1 MRNNHKRS
9 KSKFLAFC
17 LSVMMVSSAAAFASC
32 SKKTTVDNSSDS
44 TTDTETEST
53 LSDSSLLIKNG
64 GFETFNTNKGLNAIG
79 TSVNGWSYSKNS
91 ASSGSANTSQ
101 AASGIINLEESAWD
115 KLTGENSEY
124 NVETLTVE
132 EAEAAWEKL
141 TVKQKLAFYDK
152 WKKDHPDETISKE
165 LSFYESF
172 NIESK
177 DIPKIDAFQT
187 HHTDKEKADIAEDT
201 GKPFDDYNVL
211 MLHNQYPKEADS
223 NTDKWS
229 GTAAKFT
236 SSSTVTIPAGA
247 SAQFSVWVR
256 TQDLKAPYDQNVG
269 QTAVGV
275 GAYISVTN
283 SVGGRTLD
291 RYEVKN
297 INTELMDAASLSN
310 EWAQYTFY
318 IKGSSYTQ
326 TTFSVVLGL
335 GQGGGSDSFEYV
347 NGYAFFDD
355 IQCEIIEN
363 DVFESSIK
371 NAGIKRNDTNPEQ
384 DEIARFTDTKEGKKT
399 VDAYQEADRNTFAI
413 DYFGGFD
420 AASDVFDN
428 ASFATTKSEING
440 VEYDSLSTDKGGNP
454 YMNLSNG
461 GFSNDG
467 DVTKVFTSFD
477 AIRND
482 VDYDKNVD
490 GNGKPINKHDSE
502 LWEVYNEHFYGKSFG
517 SKDPVLMLLSANG
530 VAYTAE
536 SGYSF
541 QFSKDVKYMAISV
554 FVKTSD
560 MHGFTGAG
568 ITLTDSANTDNKT
581 SISAIDTSKIS
592 SVTIG
597 DNEDYYEGWQQCFF
611 FVENTSE
618 DVDAKFDISFTFG
631 PTAIDGTTINSY
643 HYGFAAFSQ
652 ISYYPMTLQEY
663 DSVSAS
669 TYAKLFNVTGQK
681 TDMGA
686 GNSGF
691 DTPTTTKNAIEKGIA
706 NPSTYKGVYAD
717 SAYIT
722 MSGNDAT
729 INKHLNAGLIN
740 KTHFTD
746 TKDGYY
752 ATATGAWIDGIKD
765 LAGSGATAT
774 EAWNAV
780 IGEESTQPLLIWNG
794 ADKQKLDANG
804 KPELDAN
811 GDPIYVYSG
820 KPYGYIGNT
829 TTIAAN
835 NTVVISTR
843 VKVSAGAVAYVY
855 LMDMSDDNYNEVLS
869 IGRNLTYWY
878 DNDGNVCSEDPKEAT
893 HEIVLRLQKDGLY
906 KVNTKWSVYKSLT
919 AEQKAD
925 LDSKVFANLAN
936 YGTDSDGN
944 LVVAEGGASHAY
956 SDYWNNEGEDGIAF
970 YKSGESYYADR
981 ACTVEVTPFTALNGL
996 NARYEAIEGQNEKQL
1011 FQKVEDTNGEW
1022 ATVSF
1027 YIRAGSQSKSYRLE
1041 VWSGARDKSEV
1052 STENSYVLFDS
1063 NPGLSSSA
1071 QTYFD
1076 NLMTAWEKDETLDKF
1091 ENVFSYYDSNTYLRY
1106 NANLDENGV
1115 GNVYDSYKAESK
1127 TSGIAYIEKD
1137 EGLRYTTLV
1146 DFSYNDEK
1154 VTASTDTNTDNDTTD
1169 SEESGEE
1176 TNVWLLASSLILAG
1190 VLLLAIVSLILRKVI
1205 KKRRKSAA
1213 VVAKPKKVKIKKEK
1227 KAKASKKVETEEID
1241 EDSPYN
1247 D

>member
-53 LSDSSLLIKNG
+53 LSDPNLLIKNG

-79 TSVNGWSYSKNS
+79 TSVSGWTLTKNTS
-91 ASSGSANTSQ
+91 SSGTADTSQ
-101 AASGIINLEESAWD
+101 AASGIINLEEKAWD
-115 KLTGENSEY
+115 KLTGENPEY

-132 EAEAAWEKL
+132 EAEAAWDKL

-152 WKKDHPDETISKE
+152 WKKDNPDGTISKD
-165 LSFYESF
+165 LSFYEAF

-177 DIPKIDAFQT
+177 DIPKVDAFQT
-187 HHTDKEKADIAEDT
+187 HHTDAEKAAIAEET
-201 GKPFDDYNVL
+201 GKDFDDYNVL
-211 MLHNQYPKEADS
+211 MLHNQNPKEADS
-223 NTDKWS
+223 NEEKWK
-229 GTAAKFT
+229 GTAYKFT

-256 TQDLKAPYDQNVG
+256 TEDLRAPFDQNVG
-269 QTAVGV
+269 QPAVGV

-297 INTELMDAASLSN
+297 INTELMDQASLVN
-310 EWAQYTFY
+310 EWAKYTFY

-335 GQGGGSDSFEYV
+335 GQGGGSDNFEYV

-363 DVFESSIK
+363 DVLEAGLSA
-371 NAGIKRNDTNPEQ
+371 AGIVRNDTNPEQ

-399 VDAYQEADRNTFAI
+399 VDAYQEASRNTFAI

-420 AASDVFDN
+420 AADDVFDN
-428 ASFATTKSEING
+428 ASFGTTKSEING
-440 VEYDSLSTDKGGNP
+440 VEYDSLASDKGGNP
-454 YMNLSNG
+454 YMNLNNG
-461 GFSNDG
+461 GFSNEG
-467 DVTKVFTSFD
+467 DVTKVFDNFN
-477 AIRND
+477 AIKTEAGYGD
-482 VDYDKNVD
+482 NVD
-490 GNGKPINKHDSE
+490 ADGNPVNTNNSD
-502 LWEVYNEHFYGKSFG
+502 LWEIYEEHFLDTKFG
-517 SKDPVLMLLSANG
+517 ENDPVLMLLSTNG

-541 QFSKDVKYMAISV
+541 QFSKDVQYMAISV
-554 FVKTSD
+554 FVKTSN
-560 MHGFTGAG
+560 MYGFTGAG
-568 ITLTDSANTDNKT
+568 ITLTDSANTDNKA
-581 SISAIDTSKIS
+581 SISAIDTTNITPVK
-592 SVTIG
+592 IG

-611 FVENTSE
+611 FVENTSKDE
-618 DVDAKFDISFTFG
+618 NAKFDISFTFG
-631 PTAIDGTTINSY
+631 PTAIDGTTVSSY

-652 ISYYPMTLQEY
+652 ISCYPMTLQEY

-669 TYAKLFNVTGQK
+669 TYAKLFNVTGQQP
-681 TDMGA
+681 DLGS

-691 DTPTTTKNAIEKGIA
+691 DTPTATKNAIEKGIA
-706 NPSTYKGVYAD
+706 DPSTYKGVYAD

-740 KTHFTD
+740 KKHFTD
-746 TKDGYY
+746 TEEGYY
-752 ATATGAWIDGIKD
+752 ATATGAWIDGIKGV
-765 LAGSGATAT
+765 AGSGATAV
-774 EAWNAV
+774 EAWNTV
-780 IGEESTQPLLIWNG
+780 IGEESTQPILIWNG
-794 ADKQKLDANG
+794 ADKQVLDADG
-804 KPELDAN
+804 KPVLDSN
-811 GDPIYVYSG
+811 NNPTYVYSN

-829 TTIAAN
+829 TTIASG

-843 VKVSAGAVAYVY
+843 VKVSADAVAYVY

-878 DNDGNVCSEDPKEAT
+878 DNDGNVRSEDPSEAT
-893 HEIVLRLQKDGLY
+893 SEIVLRLQKNGLY
-906 KVNTKWSVYKSLT
+906 KVNTKWSGYKSLT

-936 YGTDSDGN
+936 YGTDSEGN

-996 NARYEAIEGQNEKQL
+996 NARYEAIEGSNEKQL
-1011 FQKVEDTNGEW
+1011 FQKVENTNGEW

-1027 YIRAGSQSKSYRLE
+1027 YIRAGSQTKSYRLE
-1041 VWSGARDKSEV
+1041 VWSGARDGSEV
-1052 STENSYVLFDS
+1052 SAENSYVLFDA
-1063 NPGLSSSA
+1063 NPGLASSA
-1071 QTYFD
+1071 QTHFD
-1076 NLMTAWEKDETLDKF
+1076 NLMTAWEKDDTLDKF

-1106 NANLDENGV
+1106 NADLDENGV

-1137 EGLRYTTLV
+1137 EDLRYTTLV

-1154 VTASTDTNTDNDTTD
+1154 VTASTDTDTDDDTTE
-1169 SEESGEE
+1169 SEDGGEE
-1176 TNVWLLASSLILAG
+1176 TNAWLLASSLILAG
-1190 VLLLAIVSLILRKVI
+1190 VLLLAIVSLIIRKVI
-1205 KKRRKSAA
+1205 KKRRRNAA
-1213 VVAKPKKVKIKKEK
+1213 VVAKPKKVKVKKAK

>member
-1 MRNNHKRS
+1 MRNNHKRR

-32 SKKTTVDNSSDS
+32 VTKTTNDATSDS

-53 LSDSSLLIKNG
+53 LSDTGLIKNG

-79 TSVNGWSYSKNS
+79 TSVSGWTYSKNS

-101 AASGIINLEESAWD
+101 AASGIINLEDSAWD
-115 KLTGENSEY
+115 KLTGENPDY
-124 NVETLTVE
+124 DVETLTVE
-132 EAEAAWEKL
+132 EAENAWDDL

-152 WKKDHPDETISKE
+152 WKTDNPDGTISTD

-177 DIPKIDAFQT
+177 DIPKVDGFKT
-187 HHTDKEKADIAEDT
+187 HHTDAEKAAIAEET
-201 GKPFDDYNVL
+201 GEAFDDYNVL
-211 MLHNQYPKEADS
+211 MLHNQYPKEGEDNA
-223 NTDKWS
+223 DKWS

-256 TQDLKAPYDQNVG
+256 TEDLKAPFDQNVG

-297 INTELMDAASLSN
+297 INTELMSESALSN
-310 EWAQYTFY
+310 GWAQYSFY

-363 DVFESSIK
+363 DTFETSIAA
-371 NAGIKRNDTNPEQ
+371 AGIVRNDTAPES
-384 DEIARFTDTKEGKKT
+384 DDIARFTDVKEGKKT
-399 VDAYQEADRNTFAI
+399 VDAYQEASRNTFAI
-413 DYFGGFD
+413 DYYGGFD
-420 AASDVFDN
+420 AASDVFDQ
-428 ASFATTKSEING
+428 ASFDVTKSEING
-440 VEYDSLSTDKGGNP
+440 VEYDSLSADNGGNP

-467 DVTKVFTSFD
+467 DVLDVFSNFD
-477 AIRND
+477 AIKTEAGYGD
-482 VDYDKNVD
+482 HVDAD
-490 GNGKPINKHDSE
+490 GNPVNENNSE
-502 LWEVYNEHFYGKSFG
+502 LWEVYKEHFLDKSFG
-517 SKDPVLMLLSANG
+517 ANEPVLMLLSANG

-541 QFSKDVKYMAISV
+541 QFSPDVEYMAISL
-554 FVKTSD
+554 FVKTSN

-568 ITLTDSANTDNKT
+568 ITLTDSANTDNKV
-581 SISAIDTSKIS
+581 SISAIDTSSIAA
-592 SVTIG
+592 VTIG

-618 DVDAKFDISFTFG
+618 DPNAKFDISFTFG
-631 PTAIDGTTINSY
+631 PTAIDGTTVSSY
-643 HYGFAAFSQ
+643 HHGFAAFSQ
-652 ISYYPMTLQEY
+652 ISYYPMSLQEY
-663 DSVSAS
+663 DSVSAG
-669 TYAKLFNVTGQK
+669 TYAKLFSVTGKQPD
-681 TDMGA
+681 TGS

-691 DTPTTTKNAIEKGIA
+691 DTPTATKNAIEKGIA

-722 MSGNDAT
+722 MSGSDAT
-729 INKHLNAGLIN
+729 INKHLNAGLLN
-740 KTHFTD
+740 KNYFTD
-746 TKDGYY
+746 EEDGYY
-752 ATATGAWIDGIKD
+752 ATATGAWMDGIKA
-765 LAGSGATAT
+765 LAGNSATAL

-794 ADKQKLDANG
+794 ADTLDANDN
-804 KPELDAN
+804 P
-811 GDPIYVYSG
+811 VYSN

-869 IGRNLTYWY
+869 VGRNLIYWY
-878 DNDGNVCSEDPKEAT
+878 DNDGNVRSEDPSEAT
-893 HEIVLRLQKDGLY
+893 SEIVLRLQKDGLY
-906 KVNTKWSVYKSLT
+906 KVNTKWSGYKSLT
-919 AEQKAD
+919 TEEKAA

-970 YKSGESYYADR
+970 YKNGESYYADR

-996 NARYEAIEGQNEKQL
+996 NARYEAIEGGNEKQL
-1011 FQKVEDTNGEW
+1011 FQKVEATNGEW

-1027 YIRAGSQSKSYRLE
+1027 YIRAGSQAKSYRLE
-1041 VWSGARDKSEV
+1041 VWSGARDASET
-1052 STENSYVLFDS
+1052 SAENSYVLFDS
-1063 NPGLSSSA
+1063 NPGVSSSA

-1076 NLMTAWEKDETLDKF
+1076 NLMSAWEDDETLDKF

-1106 NANLDENGV
+1106 NEYLDENDV

-1127 TSGIAYIEKD
+1127 EAGIAYIEKD

-1154 VTASTDTNTDNDTTD
+1154 VTASTDTDTDDSTTD
-1169 SEESGEE
+1169 DEEESES
-1176 TNVWLLASSLILAG
+1176 TNVWLLASSLLLAA

-1205 KKRRKSAA
+1205 KKRRKSAT
-1213 VVAKPKKVKIKKEK
+1213 VVAKPKKEKVKKVK